1 MEPMHF
7 AYTFEYTPE
16 TCALI
21 QGIVIRR
28 QRIPVRSIEA
38 VASFYQILRSA
49 MLRWG
54 VVLLLSGL
62 LDYYFYWSGRN
73 VLAIILLVWLVL
85 GFLFSYGGVFYSFL
99 AYRKKLSQFLANEN
113 RSGELVFDE
122 EGLTDCGN
130 DGTITKC
137 LWAELDFCVV
147 TDLVI
152 VFFFGNQMIYLNNSA
167 AAEETVREM
176 LTALGKE
183 RKFCRRSIQG
193 AFQINKI

>member
-1 MEPMHF
+1 MEPVHI
-7 AYTFEYTPE
+7 AYTFEHTPD

-28 QRIPVRSIEA
+28 QRISVRSEA
-38 VASFYQILRSA
+38 VASFYQILRSV

-54 VVLLLSGL
+54 VILLLSGL
-62 LDYYFYWSGRN
+62 LGYYFYWSGRN
-73 VLAIILLVWLVL
+73 VPAIILLVWLVL
-85 GFLFSYGGVFYSFL
+85 GFLFSYGGVLYSFL
-99 AYRKKLSQFLANEN
+99 AYRKRLAQFLANEN
-113 RSGELVFDE
+113 RSGELLFDG
-122 EGLTDCGN
+122 EGLTDCGQ
-130 DGTITKC
+130 DGTVTKC

-152 VFFFGNQMIYLNNSA
+152 VFFFGNRMIYLDASA
-167 AAEETVREM
+167 TAEETIREV
-176 LTALGKE
+176 LTELGKE